1 MPRLEHNRFA
11 REHYEA
17 IPAVMQSAH
26 DHNWQAICEKLADM
40 LKTDNPGFR
49 RERFLK
55 ACQPGT
61 PRNAFNLQAGAPY
74 DEFEYKYSR

>member
-1 MPRLEHNRFA
+1 MPGQGHNLFA

-17 IPAVMQSAH
+17 IAAVMQSAH

-40 LKTDNPGFR
+40 LKADNRGFR

-55 ACQPGT
+55 ACQPSTPHDGT
-61 PRNAFNLQAGAPY
+61 DDMQVGH
-74 DEFEYKYSR
+74 E

>member
-1 MPRLEHNRFA
+1 MPKLNFA

-17 IPAVMQSAH
+17 IAAVMQSAH

-40 LKTDNPGFR
+40 LKRDNPGFR

-55 ACQPGT
+55 ACQPAEAGPLFDLHQMRVDK
-61 PRNAFNLQAGAPY
+61 PR
-74 DEFEYKYSR
+74 R